1 MDPLRRSA
9 ASPLQ
14 ADPASSPAEPLLRCA
29 LDERVQH
36 LMDFYRRVETER
48 MQGIPILNPA
58 LRVEAAGFRL
68 TDADDTVAEGVLI
81 TPWFMS
87 LVRLPLA
94 VQDHG
99 GRVGRKR
106 VMAFGNERFDFIGAH
121 DPALGFHE
129 ACALFSPMAGFHSQ
143 DQARETAQAVLDQL
157 HPPPPAP
164 APVAEAM
171 PARRAFFLARGAGV
185 SS

>member
-1 MDPLRRSA
+1 MEQRVV
-9 ASPLQ
+9 
-14 ADPASSPAEPLLRCA
+14 A
-29 LDERVQH
+29 LV
-36 LMDFYRRVETER
+36 DFYRRVETER
-48 MQGIPILNPA
+48 MQGIPILNPV

-68 TDADDTVAEGVLI
+68 ADEEKDAVAEGVLI

-94 VQDHG
+94 VQDHA

-106 VMAFGNERFDFIGAH
+106 VLAFGNERFDFIGAH

-129 ACALFSPMAGFHSQ
+129 ACALFSPMAGFRSQ
-143 DQARETAQAVLDQL
+143 DQARETAQAVLAQL
-157 HPPPPAP
+157 RP
-164 APVAEAM
+164 APVAPPPAAEPI

>member
-1 MDPLRRSA
+1 MEQRVA
-9 ASPLQ
+9 AL
-14 ADPASSPAEPLLRCA
+14 
-29 LDERVQH
+29 V
-36 LMDFYRRVETER
+36 DFYHRVETER
-48 MQGIPILNPA
+48 MQGIPILNPL

-68 TDADDTVAEGVLI
+68 ADEEEDAVAEGVLI

-94 VQDHG
+94 VQDHA

-106 VMAFGNERFDFIGAH
+106 VLAFGNERFDFIGAH
-121 DPALGFHE
+121 DPVLGFHE
-129 ACALFSPMAGFHSQ
+129 ACALFSPMADFRSQ

-157 HPPPPAP
+157 RP
-164 APVAEAM
+164 APVAPPPAAEPL
-171 PARRAFFLARGAGV
+171 PARRAFFLARGAGA

>member
-1 MDPLRRSA
+1 MEQRVA
-9 ASPLQ
+9 AL
-14 ADPASSPAEPLLRCA
+14 
-29 LDERVQH
+29 V
-36 LMDFYRRVETER
+36 DFYRRVETER

-58 LRVEAAGFRL
+58 LSVQALGFRMA
-68 TDADDTVAEGVLI
+68 DEDDTVAEGVLI

-94 VQDHG
+94 LQDHA

-106 VMAFGNERFDFIGAH
+106 VLAFGNERFDFIGAH

-129 ACALFSPMAGFHSQ
+129 SCALFSPMAEFRSQ
-143 DQARETAQAVLDQL
+143 EQARETAQAVLDQL
-157 HPPPPAP
+157 RPPPPAP
-164 APVAEAM
+164 EPVGQAM
-171 PARRAFFLARGAGV
+171 PARRAFFLARGAGA

>member
-1 MDPLRRSA
+1 MEQRVA
-9 ASPLQ
+9 AL
-14 ADPASSPAEPLLRCA
+14 
-29 LDERVQH
+29 V
-36 LMDFYRRVETER
+36 DFYRRVETER
-48 MQGIPILNPA
+48 MQGIPILNPL

-68 TDADDTVAEGVLI
+68 ADEEEDAVAEGVLI

-94 VQDHG
+94 VQDHA

-106 VMAFGNERFDFIGAH
+106 VLAFGNERFDFIGAH

-129 ACALFSPMAGFHSQ
+129 ACALFSPMAEFRSQ
-143 DQARETAQAVLDQL
+143 DQARETAEAVLAQL
-157 HPPPPAP
+157 RP
-164 APVAEAM
+164 APVAPPPAAEPL
-171 PARRAFFLARGAGV
+171 PARRAFFLARGAGA

>member
-1 MDPLRRSA
+1 MTEMEQRVA
-9 ASPLQ
+9 ALVS
-14 ADPASSPAEPLLRCA
+14 
-29 LDERVQH
+29 
-36 LMDFYRRVETER
+36 FYRRVETER

-58 LRVEAAGFRL
+58 LSVEAVGFR
-68 TDADDTVAEGVLI
+68 TADADETVSEGVLI

-106 VMAFGNERFDFIGAH
+106 VLAFGNERFEFIGAH
-121 DPALGFHE
+121 DPDIGFHE
-129 ACALFSPMAGFHSQ
+129 ACALFSPMADFRSQ
-143 DQARETAQAVLDQL
+143 DQARDTALAVLDQL
-157 HPPPPAP
+157 RPPPPA
-164 APVAEAM
+164 AKPVAETL

-185 SS
+185 RS

>member
-1 MDPLRRSA
+1 MEQRVA
-9 ASPLQ
+9 AL
-14 ADPASSPAEPLLRCA
+14 
-29 LDERVQH
+29 V
-36 LMDFYRRVETER
+36 DFYRRVETER
-48 MQGIPILNPA
+48 MQGIPILNPL

-68 TDADDTVAEGVLI
+68 SDEEEDAVAEGVLI

-94 VQDHG
+94 VQDHA

-106 VMAFGNERFDFIGAH
+106 VLAFGNERFDFIGAH
-121 DPALGFHE
+121 DPVLGFHE
-129 ACALFSPMAGFHSQ
+129 ACALFSPMAEFRSQ

-157 HPPPPAP
+157 RP
-164 APVAEAM
+164 APVAPPAAEPL
-171 PARRAFFLARGAGV
+171 PARRAFFLARGAGA

>member
-1 MDPLRRSA
+1 MEQRVA
-9 ASPLQ
+9 AL
-14 ADPASSPAEPLLRCA
+14 
-29 LDERVQH
+29 V
-36 LMDFYRRVETER
+36 DFYRRVETER

-58 LRVEAAGFRL
+58 LSVQALGFRL
-68 TDADDTVAEGVLI
+68 ADEEDAVAEGVLI

-94 VQDHG
+94 VQDHA

-106 VMAFGNERFDFIGAH
+106 VLAFGNERFDFIGAH

-129 ACALFSPMAGFHSQ
+129 ACALFSPMAEFRSQ
-143 DQARETAQAVLDQL
+143 DQARETAEAVLAQL
-157 HPPPPAP
+157 RP
-164 APVAEAM
+164 APVAPPPAAEPL
-171 PARRAFFLARGAGV
+171 PARRAFFLARGAGA

>member
-1 MDPLRRSA
+1 MEQRVA
-9 ASPLQ
+9 AL
-14 ADPASSPAEPLLRCA
+14 
-29 LDERVQH
+29 V
-36 LMDFYRRVETER
+36 DFYRRVETER
-48 MQGIPILNPA
+48 MQGIPILNPL

-68 TDADDTVAEGVLI
+68 ADEEEDAVAEGVLI

-94 VQDHG
+94 VQDHA

-106 VMAFGNERFDFIGAH
+106 VLAFGNERFDFIGAH
-121 DPALGFHE
+121 DPVLGFHE
-129 ACALFSPMAGFHSQ
+129 ACALFSPMAEFRSQ

-157 HPPPPAP
+157 RP
-164 APVAEAM
+164 APVAPPPAAEPL
-171 PARRAFFLARGAGV
+171 PARRAFFLARGAGA

>member
-1 MDPLRRSA
+1 MEQRVA
-9 ASPLQ
+9 AL
-14 ADPASSPAEPLLRCA
+14 
-29 LDERVQH
+29 V
-36 LMDFYRRVETER
+36 DFYRRVETER
-48 MQGIPILNPA
+48 MQGIPILNPL

-68 TDADDTVAEGVLI
+68 ADEEEDAVAEGVLI

-94 VQDHG
+94 VQDHA

-106 VMAFGNERFDFIGAH
+106 VLAFGNERFDFIGAH
-121 DPALGFHE
+121 DPVLGFHE
-129 ACALFSPMAGFHSQ
+129 ACALFSPMAEFRSQ

-157 HPPPPAP
+157 RP
-164 APVAEAM
+164 APVAPPPAVEPL
-171 PARRAFFLARGAGV
+171 PARRAFFLARGAGA

>member
-1 MDPLRRSA
+1 MEQRVA
-9 ASPLQ
+9 AL
-14 ADPASSPAEPLLRCA
+14 
-29 LDERVQH
+29 V
-36 LMDFYRRVETER
+36 DFYRRVETER
-48 MQGIPILNPA
+48 MQGIPILNPL

-68 TDADDTVAEGVLI
+68 ADEEEDAVAEGVLI

-94 VQDHG
+94 VQDHA

-106 VMAFGNERFDFIGAH
+106 VLAFGNERFDFIGAH

-129 ACALFSPMAGFHSQ
+129 ACALFSPMAEFRSQ

-157 HPPPPAP
+157 RP
-164 APVAEAM
+164 APVAPPPAAEPL
-171 PARRAFFLARGAGV
+171 PARRAFFLARGAGA

>member
-1 MDPLRRSA
+1 MEQRVA
-9 ASPLQ
+9 AL
-14 ADPASSPAEPLLRCA
+14 
-29 LDERVQH
+29 V
-36 LMDFYRRVETER
+36 DFYRRVETER

-58 LRVEAAGFRL
+58 LSVQALGFRL
-68 TDADDTVAEGVLI
+68 ADEEDAVAEGVLI

-94 VQDHG
+94 VQDHA

-106 VMAFGNERFDFIGAH
+106 VLAFGNERFDFIGAH
-121 DPALGFHE
+121 DPVLGFHE
-129 ACALFSPMAGFHSQ
+129 ACALFSPMAEFRSQ

-157 HPPPPAP
+157 RP
-164 APVAEAM
+164 APVAPPPAAEPL
-171 PARRAFFLARGAGV
+171 PARRAFFLARGAGA